1 MASDHSPLP
10 YTDSKPVGAAD
21 FYFATNA
28 TFRFILKRFGTEGLH
43 KYWTDLGS
51 LYFAPVSARW
61 KAGGMTAVADHW
73 RAFFKAE
80 PGAEAEVTATE
91 QAVTVEVKVCPALK
105 HLRTR
110 GDILPCFCQHCYFIN
125 EAIARAAGFTARV
138 EGGNGTC
145 RQSFHRSDAP
155 VSAQD
160 MTQIKEVTC

>member
-1 MASDHSPLP
+1 MASDPSPLP
-10 YTDSKPVGAAD
+10 YTDSKPIGAAD
-21 FYFATNA
+21 FYFAINA
-28 TFRFILKRFGTEGLH
+28 TFRFVLKRFGTEGLH
-43 KYWTDLGS
+43 QYWTDLGRQ
-51 LYFAPVSARW
+51 YFAPVSARW

-91 QAVTVEVKVCPALK
+91 QVVTVEVTVCPALK

-125 EAIARAAGFTARV
+125 EAIARPAGFTARV
-138 EGGNGTC
+138 DGGNGTC
-145 RQSFHRSDAP
+145 RQSFHRSDAQVP
-155 VSAQD
+155 AQD